1 MTHDH
6 SHGRHGPGTA
16 HARHDHGRNHGHD
29 HDDHGHGHDDGHD
42 EGSGHGH
49 DHGLLW
55 RSPARRLAIALALT
69 TSFMFVEVVA
79 GLMSRS
85 LALLS
90 DAGHMLTDAG
100 ALALALVA
108 QNLAARER
116 TGRRTF
122 GYRRAEILAALI
134 NGTVLGVS
142 AVWIIVEAVRRFSDP
157 REILGAPMLVV
168 AGLGLVINL
177 IAAWL
182 LAHGGHG
189 NINTRA
195 AAAHVA
201 SDAAGSVAAMIAAG
215 LVLGF
220 GWNIADPIASIVISL
235 LILWGAWRLVRESVD
250 VLMEGTPAGVDPKE
264 LEEVIR
270 RAPGVASLHDLHV
283 WCISDGF
290 PVVTVHVV
298 LDGSGHGT
306 DVSRAVARRIQE
318 RFGIEHVTVQPEPP
332 ATKLVPVTALTRN
345 RK

>member
-1 MTHDH
+1 ML
-6 SHGRHGPGTA
+6 RQ
-16 HARHDHGRNHGHD
+16 
-29 HDDHGHGHDDGHD
+29 
-42 EGSGHGH
+42 
-49 DHGLLW
+49 
-55 RSPARRLAIALALT
+55 SPARRLAIALALT
-69 TSFMFVEVVA
+69 ASFMLVEVVA
-79 GLMSRS
+79 GVISGS

-108 QNLAARER
+108 QNLATRARTER
-116 TGRRTF
+116 HTF

-134 NGTVLGVS
+134 NGTVLGAS
-142 AVWIIVEAVRRFSDP
+142 AVWIIIEAVRRFSDP
-157 REILGAPMLVV
+157 PEILGAPMLVV

-220 GWNIADPIASIVISL
+220 GWSIADPIASIAISL
-235 LILWGAWRLVRESVD
+235 LILWGAWRLVREAVD
-250 VLMEGTPAGVDPKE
+250 VLMEGTPAGVDPGA
-264 LEEVIR
+264 LEQVIR
-270 RAPGVASLHDLHV
+270 TSPGVASLHDLHV

-332 ATKLVPVTALTRN
+332 ATKIIPVTALTR
-345 RK
+345 RRP

>member
-1 MTHDH
+1 MRA
-6 SHGRHGPGTA
+6 GERY
-16 HARHDHGRNHGHD
+16 
-29 HDDHGHGHDDGHD
+29 
-42 EGSGHGH
+42 
-49 DHGLLW
+49 
-55 RSPARRLAIALALT
+55 RRPLAISFGLILA
-69 TSFMFVEVVA
+69 FFVVEAVA
-79 GLMSRS
+79 GVMTGS

-108 QNLAARER
+108 QNLAARARTER
-116 TGRRTF
+116 HTF

-134 NGTVLGVS
+134 NGAVLGAS
-142 AVWIIVEAVRRFSDP
+142 AIWIIIEAARRFHEP
-157 REILGAPMLVV
+157 REILGVPMLVV
-168 AGLGLVINL
+168 AGLGLLVNL

-195 AAAHVA
+195 AAAHVL
-201 SDAAGSVAAMIAAG
+201 SDAAGSVAAIVAAA
-215 LVLGF
+215 LVLAF
-220 GWNIADPIASIVISL
+220 GWYIADPIASIVISL
-235 LILWGAWRLVRESVD
+235 LILWGAWRLVREAVE
-250 VLMEGTPAGVDPKE
+250 VLMEGTPPGVDPGA

-270 RAPGVASLHDLHV
+270 SAPGVASLHDLHV

-332 ATKLVPVTALTRN
+332 ATKIVPVTALTRR

>member
-1 MTHDH
+1 M
-6 SHGRHGPGTA
+6 
-16 HARHDHGRNHGHD
+16 
-29 HDDHGHGHDDGHD
+29 
-42 EGSGHGH
+42 
-49 DHGLLW
+49 
-55 RSPARRLAIALALT
+55 T

-79 GLMSRS
+79 GLISRS

-108 QNLAARER
+108 QNLAARARTER
-116 TGRRTF
+116 HTF

-142 AVWIIVEAVRRFSDP
+142 AIWIIIEAARRFSEP
-157 REILGAPMLVV
+157 RAILGAPMLVV
-168 AGLGLVINL
+168 AGLGLVVNL

-182 LAHGGHG
+182 LAHGHG

-201 SDAAGSVAAMIAAG
+201 SDAAGSVAAMIAGG

-220 GWNIADPIASIVISL
+220 GWNIADPIASIAISL

-250 VLMEGTPAGVDPKE
+250 VLMEGTPAGVDPNA
-264 LEEVIR
+264 LEQVILT
-270 RAPGVASLHDLHV
+270 APGVASLHDLHV

-332 ATKLVPVTALTRN
+332 ATKLVPVTALTRH

>member
-1 MTHDH
+1 ML
-6 SHGRHGPGTA
+6 RQ
-16 HARHDHGRNHGHD
+16 
-29 HDDHGHGHDDGHD
+29 
-42 EGSGHGH
+42 
-49 DHGLLW
+49 
-55 RSPARRLAIALALT
+55 SPARRLAIALALT
-69 TSFMFVEVVA
+69 ASFMLVEVVA
-79 GLMSRS
+79 GVISGS

-108 QNLAARER
+108 QNLATRARTER
-116 TGRRTF
+116 HTF

-134 NGTVLGVS
+134 NGTVLGAS
-142 AVWIIVEAVRRFSDP
+142 AVWIIIEAVRRFSDP
-157 REILGAPMLVV
+157 HEILGAPMLVV

-220 GWNIADPIASIVISL
+220 GWSIADPIASIAISL
-235 LILWGAWRLVRESVD
+235 LILWGAWRLVREAVD
-250 VLMEGTPAGVDPKE
+250 VLMEGTPAGVDPGA
-264 LEEVIR
+264 LEQVIR
-270 RAPGVASLHDLHV
+270 TSPGVASLHDLHV

-332 ATKLVPVTALTRN
+332 ATKIIPVTALTR
-345 RK
+345 RRP

>member
-1 MTHDH
+1 M
-6 SHGRHGPGTA
+6 
-16 HARHDHGRNHGHD
+16 
-29 HDDHGHGHDDGHD
+29 
-42 EGSGHGH
+42 
-49 DHGLLW
+49 
-55 RSPARRLAIALALT
+55 
-69 TSFMFVEVVA
+69 SFMVVEVVA
-79 GLMSRS
+79 GLISGS

-108 QNLAARER
+108 QNLAARAR
-116 TGRRTF
+116 TERRTF

-134 NGTVLGVS
+134 NGTVLGAS
-142 AVWIIVEAVRRFSDP
+142 AVWIIIEAVRRFSDP
-157 REILGAPMLVV
+157 GQIHGTPMLVV
-168 AGLGLVINL
+168 AGLGLVVNL
-177 IAAWL
+177 ISAWL
-182 LAHGGHG
+182 LAHGHA

-201 SDAAGSVAAMIAAG
+201 SDAAGSVAAMIAGG

-220 GWNIADPIASIVISL
+220 GWHIADPIASIVISL
-235 LILWGAWRLVRESVD
+235 LIFWGAWRLVRESVD
-250 VLMEGTPAGVDPKE
+250 VLMEGTPAGVDPNA
-264 LEEVIR
+264 LEQVIR
-270 RAPGVASLHDLHV
+270 TAPGVASLHDLHV

-318 RFGIEHVTVQPEPP
+318 RFGIEHVTVQPEAP
-332 ATKLVPVTALTRN
+332 ATKLVPVTALTRH

>member
-1 MTHDH
+1 ML
-6 SHGRHGPGTA
+6 RQ
-16 HARHDHGRNHGHD
+16 
-29 HDDHGHGHDDGHD
+29 
-42 EGSGHGH
+42 
-49 DHGLLW
+49 
-55 RSPARRLAIALALT
+55 SPTRRLAIALALT
-69 TSFMFVEVVA
+69 ASFMVVEVVA

-108 QNLAARER
+108 QNLAARARTER
-116 TGRRTF
+116 HTF

-134 NGTVLGVS
+134 NGAVLGAS
-142 AVWIIVEAVRRFSDP
+142 AIWIIIEAARRFHEP
-157 REILGAPMLVV
+157 REILGVPMLVV
-168 AGLGLVINL
+168 AGLGLLVTL

-195 AAAHVA
+195 AAAHVL
-201 SDAAGSVAAMIAAG
+201 SDAAGSVAAIVAAA
-215 LVLGF
+215 LVLAF
-220 GWNIADPIASIVISL
+220 GWYIADPIASIVISL
-235 LILWGAWRLVRESVD
+235 LILWGAWRLVREAVE
-250 VLMEGTPAGVDPKE
+250 VLMEGTPPGVDPGA

-270 RAPGVASLHDLHV
+270 SAPGVASLHDLHV

-332 ATKLVPVTALTRN
+332 ATKIVPVTALTRR

>member
-1 MTHDH
+1 MV
-6 SHGRHGPGTA
+6 
-16 HARHDHGRNHGHD
+16 
-29 HDDHGHGHDDGHD
+29 
-42 EGSGHGH
+42 
-49 DHGLLW
+49 
-55 RSPARRLAIALALT
+55 
-69 TSFMFVEVVA
+69 VEVVA
-79 GLMSRS
+79 GLFSRS

-108 QNLAARER
+108 QHLAARAR
-116 TGRRTF
+116 TERRTF

-134 NGTVLGVS
+134 NGTVLGAS
-142 AVWIIVEAVRRFSDP
+142 AIWIIIEAARRFSEP
-157 REILGAPMLVV
+157 REILGGPMLVV
-168 AGLGLVINL
+168 AGLGLIVNL

-182 LAHGGHG
+182 LAHGAHG

-201 SDAAGSVAAMIAAG
+201 SDAAGSVAAMMAAG

-220 GWNIADPIASIVISL
+220 GWNAADPIASIVISL

-250 VLMEGTPAGVDPKE
+250 VLMEGTPAGVDPNA

-270 RAPGVASLHDLHV
+270 SAPGVASLHDLHV

-306 DVSRAVARRIQE
+306 DVSQTVARRIQE
-318 RFGIEHVTVQPEPP
+318 RFGIEHVTVQPEAP
-332 ATKLVPVTALTRN
+332 ATKLVPVAALTRY

>member
-1 MTHDH
+1 M
-6 SHGRHGPGTA
+6 
-16 HARHDHGRNHGHD
+16 
-29 HDDHGHGHDDGHD
+29 
-42 EGSGHGH
+42 
-49 DHGLLW
+49 LW
-55 RSPARRLAIALALT
+55 QSPARRLAIALALT
-69 TSFMFVEVVA
+69 LGFMVVEVVA
-79 GLMSRS
+79 GWMSGS

-100 ALALALVA
+100 ALGLALFA
-108 QNLAARER
+108 QNLAARAR
-116 TGRRTF
+116 TERRTF

-142 AVWIIVEAVRRFSDP
+142 AIWIIVEAVRRFSAP
-157 REILGAPMLVV
+157 PQIHGLPMLVV
-168 AGLGLVINL
+168 AGLGLIVNL

-215 LVLGF
+215 LVLGL
-220 GWNIADPIASIVISL
+220 GWNSADPVASIAISL
-235 LILWGAWRLVRESVD
+235 LIFWGAWRLVRESVH
-250 VLMEGTPAGVDPKE
+250 VLMEGTPAGIDLNA
-264 LEEVIR
+264 LEQVIR
-270 RAPGVASLHDLHV
+270 TAPGVASLHDLHV

-306 DVSRAVARRIQE
+306 DVSRAVAGRIQE
-318 RFGIEHVTVQPEPP
+318 RFGIEHVTVQPEAPM
-332 ATKLVPVTALTRN
+332 TQLVPVTALTRH

>member
-1 MTHDH
+1 M
-6 SHGRHGPGTA
+6 
-16 HARHDHGRNHGHD
+16 
-29 HDDHGHGHDDGHD
+29 
-42 EGSGHGH
+42 
-49 DHGLLW
+49 LW
-55 RSPARRLAIALALT
+55 HSPARRLAIALALT

-79 GLMSRS
+79 GLISRS

-116 TGRRTF
+116 TERRTF

-134 NGTVLGVS
+134 NGTVLGAS
-142 AVWIIVEAVRRFSDP
+142 AIWIIVEAVRRFSEP
-157 REILGAPMLVV
+157 RQILGGPMLVV
-168 AGLGLVINL
+168 AGLGLIINL

-250 VLMEGTPAGVDPKE
+250 VLMEGTPAGVDPNA

-270 RAPGVASLHDLHV
+270 TAPGVASLHDLHV

-306 DVSRAVARRIQE
+306 DVSHAVARRIQE

-332 ATKLVPVTALTRN
+332 ATKLVPVTALTRH